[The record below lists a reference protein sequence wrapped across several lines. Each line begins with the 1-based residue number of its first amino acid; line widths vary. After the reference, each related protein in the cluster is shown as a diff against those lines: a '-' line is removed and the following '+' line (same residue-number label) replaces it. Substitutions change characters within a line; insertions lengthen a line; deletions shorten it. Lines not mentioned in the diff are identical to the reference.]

1 MKHTFILSFLLGF
14 GAVCLVSCT
23 QTYRAHIGFN
33 DGSDKEV
40 VFKAKNDSLAN
51 VQGYMKFI
59 DALNEFERTE
69 GNKSDLR
76 AIDKGKQ
83 PSKFAIFREKDGKE
97 VTNLTKEIIDAGKER
112 YEPSQLRLDAEK
124 AEMERIAALEKIAW
138 GALTFGMSQ
147 KEVQSFPEYGDL
159 RASAVFSVNYGPRQ
173 YSYRVSKRT
182 CKTIASELELLCTPN
197 LVLTFTGGENGENN
211 ELIEAELKSDYLE
224 SSDFY
229 HVIADCEHLL
239 SLVSNKY
246 GEPTSRAKSVG
257 MDNLKNARG
266 GNDLDVA
273 EWTIGHKKMRLYYW
287 KTDDGRVSFNLTSRN
302 DQYPSRQSQ
311 APDSML

>member
-1 MKHTFILSFLLGF
+1 MKHAFILSLLLGF

-23 QTYRAHIGFN
+23 QTYRAHIVYN

-51 VQGYMKFI
+51 VQGYMRYI
-59 DALNEFERTE
+59 DAWNEFERTE

-83 PSKFAIFREKDGKE
+83 PSKLAIFREKDGNE
-97 VTNLTKEIIDAGKER
+97 VTNLTREIIDAGNER

-124 AEMERIAALEKIAW
+124 AEKVRIAELEKIAW
-138 GALTFGMSQ
+138 GALTFGMSK
-147 KEVQSFPEYGDL
+147 KEVQSFPEYKDF
-159 RASAVFSVNYGPRQ
+159 RFPTVTSFSSGPSK
-173 YSYRVSKRT
+173 YSYTASKQT
-182 CKTIASELELLCTPN
+182 CKAIASELELLRVPS
-197 LVLTFTGGENGENN
+197 LVLTFTGSENN
-211 ELIEAELKSDYLE
+211 ELIEAVLRSDFLG

-229 HVIADCEHLL
+229 HIIIDCEHLV

-246 GEPTSRAKSVG
+246 GEPTRRAKSVG
-257 MDNLKNARG
+257 LDDLNAARG
-266 GNDLDVA
+266 GSDLDVA

-287 KTDDGRVSFNLTSRN
+287 KTGDGKVSYNLTSRN
-302 DQYPSRQSQ
+302 DQYPHQSQ